1 MPKLLRARKTIY
13 LIAIP
18 SKFNSGIHHLKGTLL
33 IREGY
38 SLGLVENRAIDNNR
52 VWIKV
57 CVDMIHIQQDNSDK
71 DFAVAYFSAPLH
83 HFHLLSLISW
93 KGRRPSE

>member
-52 VWIKV
+52 V
-57 CVDMIHIQQDNSDK
+57 
-71 DFAVAYFSAPLH
+71 
-83 HFHLLSLISW
+83 
-93 KGRRPSE
+93 

>member
-1 MPKLLRARKTIY
+1 MPGEPGIPGRPFSPGVPSKKKGKMHASEQWHLSSVDKDFSAMPKLLRARKTIY

-52 VWIKV
+52 V
-57 CVDMIHIQQDNSDK
+57 
-71 DFAVAYFSAPLH
+71 
-83 HFHLLSLISW
+83 
-93 KGRRPSE
+93 